1 MAAASRTHW
10 RLAVTIYR
18 GSNQRIPE
26 FHAWTSLCLGMG
38 IQTYVELGVGS
49 SWEHAQ
55 AGVRVVTVDILPNGL
70 PGIHHIQGDSHS
82 LETLHAVLT
91 HLGDRPDCVFI
102 DADHTYDAVK
112 ADFDLWYPAAKY
124 LIGFHDI
131 LLGEGSDRFW
141 NQIKREYP
149 SVEIIARD
157 QASGEQWQRGSGT
170 NGDLLAGGIGVI
182 FKEMEL

>member
-1 MAAASRTHW
+1 MLW

-18 GSNQRIPE
+18 GSNQRVTE
-26 FHAWTSLCLGMG
+26 FHTWACLVKAMEATS
-38 IQTYVELGVGS
+38 YVELGVGS
-49 SWEHAQ
+49 AWSVYEACHNAIDI
-55 AGVRVVTVDILPNGL
+55 VTVDLLPNGL
-70 PGIHHIQGDSHS
+70 PGYEHVQGDSHD
-82 LETLHAVLT
+82 LATMHKVLT
-91 HLGDRPDCVFI
+91 ILGREPDVVFI
-102 DADHTYDAVK
+102 DADHSYDGCRH
-112 ADFDLWYPAAKY
+112 DFDMWYPAAKK

-149 SVEIIARD
+149 SVEIISRD

-182 FKEMEL
+182 YKGMEL